1 MKRIIII
8 ILLAL
13 VSTAAFADVE
23 IIVTASRIEEDSK
36 TTPAYV
42 RVIPEEEI
50 NQKATVLDVLKT
62 IPDISIREFS
72 PAKQSISMGGFGD
85 GGYGRTLI
93 LINGRPVNRPDMASF
108 DWNSITIASVSRI
121 EIVKGSMS
129 SQYGDQAVA
138 GVINIITKQP
148 EGLTAT
154 VSASVADTLS
164 NNQSAFVSYG
174 NETAGIALGLNRV
187 DNNTTRDRSDSTI
200 LSANVDSF
208 YNFAGIET
216 KLGFNYSNSEY
227 QLPGS
232 LSEDQYDDDPDQ
244 ASDQEDE
251 GKSLSYGVDGSFD
264 FAVGPVD
271 ISIPVSYSVLDYRS
285 DMVSWFT
292 PSFTDTIISTA
303 AACIKVSGTF
313 YAGDSIEIVPV
324 GGIDFKQNNLS
335 LDKYSSADRTVKTVQ
350 NELTRIDSAF
360 WARAKVNYLDIYILD
375 GGLRY
380 NYSDLDTNPGVIHN
394 ELVYDIGAVYL
405 VSPELN
411 ISLRYGK
418 VFRYPNLNEQV
429 SYYYG
434 PLTVNAELKPETGH
448 NYTASIDY
456 KKNNFQV
463 SLVPYLISM
472 EDEIAYVYDPVT
484 FSGSNQNIESSLHYG
499 ASIESGFSMGIVGFS
514 AGYAYDHAE
523 FTDTDKIIPRVPEHT
538 VYGSIT
544 VSPIKAVTVSTDGRY
559 SSEFYTDQD
568 NTDTV
573 QGRFDWNMH
582 IDWNITEYFAWYIK
596 ANNILDDRTP
606 TFAYSNTSWYPMPGR
621 TFETGIK
628 WVY

>member
-1 MKRIIII
+1 MKRLII
-8 ILLAL
+8 ILLAM
-13 VSTAAFADVE
+13 VSAAAFADVE
-23 IIVTASRIEEDSK
+23 IIVTASRIEEDSR

-50 NQKATVLDVLKT
+50 QDESTVLDVLKT

-72 PAKQSISMGGFGD
+72 PAKQAISMGGFGD

-108 DWNSITIASVSRI
+108 DWNSITLASVSRI
-121 EIVKGSMS
+121 EIIKGSMS

-148 EGLTAT
+148 EGLTAI
-154 VSASVADTLS
+154 VSASVASTLS

-174 NETAGIALGLNRV
+174 NEKTGLAAGINRI
-187 DNNTTRDRSDSTI
+187 DNKSTRDRSDSTI
-200 LSANVDSF
+200 LSANIDSF
-208 YNFAGIET
+208 YNISSIET
-216 KLGFNYSNSEY
+216 KLGFYYSNSEY
-227 QLPGS
+227 KLPGS
-232 LSEDQYDDDPDQ
+232 LSVDQYDDDPDQ
-244 ASDQEDE
+244 AIDQEDE
-251 GKSLSYGVDGSFD
+251 GESLSYGVNGSFD
-264 FAVGPVD
+264 FALGPVD
-271 ISIPVSYSVLDYRS
+271 ISVPVSYSVVDYIS
-285 DMVSWFT
+285 DMTSWF
-292 PSFTDTIISTA
+292 SFSDTYLGTTA
-303 AACIKVSGTF
+303 AGIKASGAF
-313 YAGDSIEIVPV
+313 YAGDSLEITPV

-335 LDKYSSADRTVKTVQ
+335 LDKYSSADRTVKTVE

-360 WARAKVNYLDIYILD
+360 WARVKVNYLDTYILD

-380 NYSDLDTNPGVIHN
+380 NYSDLDTDPGVVHE
-394 ELVYDIGAVYL
+394 ELVYDAGAVYL
-405 VSPELN
+405 ISPELN
-411 ISLRYGK
+411 VSLRYGK

-456 KKNNFQV
+456 KNNNFQI
-463 SLVPYLISM
+463 SLAPYLISM

-484 FSGSNQNIESSLHYG
+484 FSGSNENIGSTLHYG
-499 ASIESGFSMGIVGFS
+499 ASVESGFSMGIAGFS

-544 VSPIKAVTVSTDGRY
+544 VSPVKAVTVSNDGRY
-559 SSEFYTDQD
+559 SSEFFTDQD

-573 QGRFDWNMH
+573 QGRFDWNMRVN
-582 IDWNITEYFAWYIK
+582 WNVTEDFAWYIK

-606 TFAYSNTSWYPMPGR
+606 TFAYSDSSWYPMPGR
-621 TFETGIK
+621 TFETGLK